1 MLHANILM
9 TLIANSSTLLG
20 KYYQTIKYKKNNN
33 NNSVSLTGDLRG
45 TAEKL
50 KPIVGDLAA
59 AVLEH

>member
-1 MLHANILM
+1 M

-20 KYYQTIKYKKNNN
+20 KYYQTIKYKKNNNN